1 MDPEKVGKLIKELR
15 EEKKLSQ
22 YDLADKMYV
31 DRSLISKWENGR
43 IAIDLKYIPGLCE
56 ILGVDIKEIIS
67 GERITDTNKE
77 EINKSVSKF
86 FVSQN
91 SKYNKIKTLA
101 ISLLISLFVG
111 VFAFLIYYF
120 NQTYDTTKVYRISG
134 NSENYELTSG
144 ILMITRENCYMKIGN
159 ISNLTSNIS
168 LYFYQNEE
176 KKIIYEGDS
185 NNVLIDYFGY
195 DGLINLHNIYDY
207 LDKLYLSINNE
218 EMKLV
223 FTEDYKNDSLLMDNK
238 KNVIEKPNSSD
249 NDESNINEK
258 IVKKFKCKDEDIC
271 TGNINSY
278 LVTYDINDKILNI
291 LDNNIVVTYTFDTKT
306 FYYKDNVLEF
316 SIIDG
321 TLNCISSTCNNTETL
336 YNKYYVD
343 VIKEFNK

>member
-1 MDPEKVGKLIKELR
+1 MDLEKVGKLIKELR

-22 YDLADKMYV
+22 YDLADKMFV

-43 IAIDLKYIPGLCE
+43 IAVDLKYIPGLCE

-67 GERITDTNKE
+67 GERITDTNKD

-86 FVSQN
+86 FVAQN
-91 SKYNKIKTLA
+91 SKYHKIKTLA
-101 ISLLISLFVG
+101 ISLLIVLFVG
-111 VFAFLIYYF
+111 IFSFLVYYF

-134 NSENYELTSG
+134 NSENYELTNG

-159 ISNLTSNIS
+159 VSNASSNMS
-168 LYFYQNEE
+168 LYYYSNDE

-195 DGLINLHNIYDY
+195 DGAINLNNIYDY

-223 FTEDYKNDSLLMDNK
+223 FTEDYKNDSLLMENK
-238 KNVIEKPNSSD
+238 SNVIEKQNED
-249 NDESNINEK
+249 NQQYDNINEK
-258 IVKKFKCKDEDIC
+258 IIKKFKCKNDDIC
-271 TGNINSY
+271 TGNINSFII
-278 LVTYDINDKILNI
+278 TYDVNDKIINI
-291 LDNNIVVTYTFDTKT
+291 LDKNILVTYTFDTKT
-306 FYYKDNVLEF
+306 FYYKDDNVEF
-316 SIIDG
+316 TLIDG